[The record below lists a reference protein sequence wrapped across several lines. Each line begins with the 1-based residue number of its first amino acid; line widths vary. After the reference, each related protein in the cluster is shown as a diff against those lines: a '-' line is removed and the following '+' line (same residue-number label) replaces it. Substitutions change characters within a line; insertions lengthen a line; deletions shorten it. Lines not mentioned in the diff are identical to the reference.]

1 MQEYNKKYCL
11 EEFAKLKPSQRT
23 IFRNELKKTM
33 DSLRKSNAVRVLD
46 DDYLFA
52 ITAAH
57 ANFSMM
63 QMVNEYRDIIARLKN
78 TRGDVKQVN
87 DLTKSLMEQRK
98 KVLETLFGD
107 YALFNRVDPKTIA
120 VNPDIL
126 KVLMGQA

>member
-1 MQEYNKKYCL
+1 M
-11 EEFAKLKPSQRT
+11 KPSQRT
-23 IFRNELKKTM
+23 TFRNELKKTM
-33 DSLRKSNAVRVLD
+33 DSLRKSNAVKVLD

-63 QMVNEYRDIIARLKN
+63 QMVNEYRDIMARLKN

-87 DLTKSLMEQRK
+87 DLTRSLMQQRK

-120 VNPDIL
+120 INPEIL

>member
-11 EEFAKLKPSQRT
+11 EEFAKLRPSQRT
-23 IFRNELKKTM
+23 AFRNELKKTM
-33 DSLRKSNAVRVLD
+33 DSLRKSNAVKVLD
-46 DDYLFA
+46 DDYLFS
-52 ITAAH
+52 IAAAQ

-63 QMVNEYRDIIARLKN
+63 QMVNEYRDIMARVKN

-87 DLTKSLMEQRK
+87 DLSRSLMQQRK
-98 KVLETLFGD
+98 KLLETLFGD

-126 KVLMGQA
+126 KVLMGQS